1 MSIAEKRTGLIFDAG
16 TFTET
21 QPSIESH
28 FICGKGLIDSRTVFL
43 IMNRGRDC
51 EFEDRLQRNTALHIT
66 RTIEQAAQE
75 EAPLLYVQDQ
85 LGDPEGGFDTTRV
98 ITADLSTLLLSPSG
112 MGRVSACL
120 ARFAQHHLMVSAILG
135 PTSGPLALPLM
146 LADVVMMTRKGAL
159 CMGRPDM
166 VRAMLGQD
174 CDLQSLGGPQVHSE
188 AGSAQLVFDDEQELF
203 ACARKLIS
211 LGSRQAPRRRAR
223 GPRPKPLH
231 IGRLIPRDP
240 GRPYD
245 AHSLIEAIADAGSQ
259 VEISPHHAPEV
270 LTGFAT
276 VGKHPMALIANN
288 PRHQS
293 GAIQG
298 PSARKMVRAI
308 RIADKL
314 RIPIVFFADVPGFM
328 IGKEAERSGIF
339 SAAAELFSAHVRST
353 VPKILVVVRKA
364 FTGGLYAMQG
374 PGFDPVA
381 ILAYPHAN
389 IGVFGVKTMEAILE
403 SAPPEKRQVVELLR
417 REISAPARLAEKG
430 LVTEVIDPAD
440 TRERILHHLAPF
452 LAAETPSGQ
461 PAAPARKSAPRSG
474 PIGVSKV
481 SAPLRK
487 RA

>member
-1 MSIAEKRTGLIFDAG
+1 MSISAARTRSIFDTG

-21 QPSIESH
+21 RPSIESH
-28 FICGKGLIDSRTVFL
+28 FICGKGLVDSRTVFL

-51 EFEDRLQRNTALHIT
+51 EFDDRLQRNTAPHII
-66 RTIEQAAQE
+66 RTVEQAAQAG
-75 EAPLLYVQDQ
+75 APLLYVQDQ
-85 LGDPEGGFDTTRV
+85 LGDPDRGFDTTRV

-120 ARFAQHHLMVSAILG
+120 ARFAEQHLMVSAVLG

-146 LADVVMMTRKGAL
+146 LADLVLMTRKGAL

-166 VRAMLGQD
+166 VRAMLGQE
-174 CDLQSLGGPQVHSE
+174 CDLQSLGGAQVHSD
-188 AGSAQLVFDDEQELF
+188 AGSAQLVFDDEQALF
-203 ACARKLIS
+203 ACARKLIR
-211 LGSRQAPRRRAR
+211 LDSRQAPRRPAR
-223 GPRPKPLH
+223 GPRPRPMD
-231 IGRLIPRDP
+231 IGSLIPHDP

-245 AHSLIEAIADAGSQ
+245 AHALVEAVADAGSL
-259 VEISPHHAPEV
+259 VEISPRHAPEV

-328 IGKEAERSGIF
+328 IGREAERSGIF

-353 VPKILVVVRKA
+353 VPKILIVVRKA
-364 FTGGLYAMQG
+364 FTGGLYAMHG

-381 ILAYPHAN
+381 ILAFPHAH
-389 IGVFGVKTMEAILE
+389 IGVFGIKTMEAILE
-403 SAPPEKRQVVELLR
+403 SAPPEKRRVVELLR

-440 TRERILHHLAPF
+440 TRERILHYLAPY
-452 LAAETPSGQ
+452 LTTEAAPGQ
-461 PAAPARKSAPRSG
+461 PGARARNPT
-474 PIGVSKV
+474 PM
-481 SAPLRK
+481 RK